1 MAIIWSRMAKIT
13 FFEII
18 ENLNKN
24 WTEKEVLHFKE
35 LTDYIFQLIKD
46 DKVSFSLVVHRSL
59 IRRVKIHA
67 NVSLFYKQDEERNII
82 LITFFN
88 NKMDP
93 NLLKRLL
100 R

>member
-35 LTDYIFQLIKD
+35 LTDDIFQLIKD